1 MKTQQH
7 MKSYKVGSIVLATA
21 QGLGYMAKDFFD
33 NGIFHEVYIRPH
45 NSRDNHYEWYPNR
58 CSSIEELLD
67 KIDTLL
73 LFETPFDWNIIK
85 TCRERGI
92 KTVLMVMYECTKYP
106 LPYEPDLILCPSE
119 LDLQYY
125 PNGTL
130 INIPT
135 TIKWKLRE
143 NARTFVFNA
152 GNGGIGGRNGTQEIL
167 ESIKYIK
174 SPINFII
181 RSQVPINIIDDSR
194 VKFQIGTFDNIWE
207 DGDVFVF
214 PEKFNGLSLP
224 LQEAFASG
232 MLVMAGARFPMTR
245 WLPNEPLIPVEKYSI
260 QRIAVEF
267 DCAEYSPIQIAN
279 TIDRWYNKNITEFSL
294 LGKEFNYKNSWNN
307 LKDTY
312 MALMSR

>member
-1 MKTQQH
+1 M
-7 MKSYKVGSIVLATA
+7 
-21 QGLGYMAKDFFD
+21 
-33 NGIFHEVYIRPH
+33 
-45 NSRDNHYEWYPNR
+45 
-58 CSSIEELLD
+58 
-67 KIDTLL
+67 
-73 LFETPFDWNIIK
+73 
-85 TCRERGI
+85 
-92 KTVLMVMYECTKYP
+92 
-106 LPYEPDLILCPSE
+106 
-119 LDLQYY
+119 
-125 PNGTL
+125 
-130 INIPT
+130 
-135 TIKWKLRE
+135 
-143 NARTFVFNA
+143 
-152 GNGGIGGRNGTQEIL
+152 
-167 ESIKYIK
+167 
-174 SPINFII
+174 
-181 RSQVPINIIDDSR
+181 
-194 VKFQIGTFDNIWE
+194 
-207 DGDVFVF
+207 F